1 MQEMQVQ
8 SQNWED
14 PLEKEIATYSSILA
28 WEILW
33 IEEPG
38 SPWSCRVRHDL
49 ATKQQQPLK
58 ERGFPSGSVV
68 KSPPAVVNGMD
79 DLHPSLGWEDSLEKE
94 MATHL
99 KCLPEKS
106 HGQPRWA
113 TVLRVA
119 KSQIWLSDRAHMHAG
134 ALKRGGISNPAA
146 LTPPQA
152 DFPEGTASAKAP
164 FTWVRIWFLHLSR
177 YPDTSTWY

>member
-1 MQEMQVQ
+1 MQEMQAQ

-68 KSPPAVVNGMD
+68 KSPPANVGDVGFIQY
-79 DLHPSLGWEDSLEKE
+79 SCLEKP
-94 MATHL
+94 MN
-99 KCLPEKS
+99 
-106 HGQPRWA
+106 
-113 TVLRVA
+113 
-119 KSQIWLSDRAHMHAG
+119 RA
-134 ALKRGGISNPAA
+134 AA
-146 LTPPQA
+146 
-152 DFPEGTASAKAP
+152 
-164 FTWVRIWFLHLSR
+164 
-177 YPDTSTWY
+177 